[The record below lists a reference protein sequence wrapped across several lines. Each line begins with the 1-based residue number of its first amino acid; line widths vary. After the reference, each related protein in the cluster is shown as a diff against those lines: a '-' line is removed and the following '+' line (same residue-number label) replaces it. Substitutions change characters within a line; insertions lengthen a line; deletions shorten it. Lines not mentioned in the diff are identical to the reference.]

1 MTHQADD
8 SSSMKILIV
17 DDDKKLCRLVADYLE
32 PMGYEVEAAHNGNRG
47 LEMACEGNY
56 HAVILD
62 VMMPQMDGFEV
73 LKRLRRE
80 SDIPVL
86 MLTARG
92 EETDRIVGLE
102 MGADDYLPKTFSSR
116 ELLARLRAVTRRY
129 ALSERP
135 VEPESTDTAVVFG
148 NLHIEESSRS
158 ALIDTRPLNLTPIEY
173 DLLIRLAGS
182 SGRVLTRDQLLD
194 AVAGRDYEIFDRSI
208 DVHISSLRRKLGEDP
223 CNPRFIHTVRTV
235 GYMFKDPVRS
245 KLPPKQEMEWSK
257 LKSATMAPAFL
268 KISLIGFSNPFSV
281 PSRPGTGIQAAW
293 ALGLPS

>member
-1 MTHQADD
+1 
-8 SSSMKILIV
+8 MKILMI

-32 PMGYEVEAAHNGNRG
+32 PMGYEVASAHDGVSG
-47 LEMACEGNY
+47 LEMALKDDF

-129 ALSERP
+129 KVSERKA
-135 VEPESTDTAVVFG
+135 ETAVKDQELVFG
-148 NLHIEESSRS
+148 ELHIDINARTVRLNEK
-158 ALIDTRPLNLTPIEY
+158 ALNLTPIEY
-173 DLLIRLAGS
+173 DLLASLAGAA
-182 SGRVLTRDQLLD
+182 GRVLTRDQLLD
-194 AVAGRDYEIFDRSI
+194 AVAGRSYEVFDRSI

-223 CNPRFIHTVRTV
+223 RNPRFIRTVRAV
-235 GYMFKDPVRS
+235 GYLFITEDEETS
-245 KLPPKQEMEWSK
+245 
-257 LKSATMAPAFL
+257 
-268 KISLIGFSNPFSV
+268 
-281 PSRPGTGIQAAW
+281 
-293 ALGLPS
+293 